1 MNKTQHNMEQLA
13 ALTMIAY
20 AVGLLVGEVLRD
32 ELYGP
37 PPPPLNPD
45 SPALPTLTPAQR
57 KWQRYSGL
65 FILIKQR
72 LRLTS
77 RRLRQ
82 LVDQARQAFIDLVR
96 PPVRTH
102 V

>member
-1 MNKTQHNMEQLA
+1 MNKTQHYMEHLA

-20 AVGLLVGEVLRD
+20 AVGLLVGEALRD
-32 ELYGP
+32 EMYTP
-37 PPPPLNPD
+37 PAQAAND
-45 SPALPTLTPAQR
+45 PAQSATLTPAQR

-65 FILIKQR
+65 FILLKRKLAITR
-72 LRLTS
+72 

-82 LVDQARQAFIDLVR
+82 LVASTLAAFAALVR
-96 PPVRTH
+96 PAVRTP